1 MKKTIA
7 TMGLSLAV
15 MEAAVAAPQVTPFV
29 EVVIYRVEPSVQHP
43 KLSRH
48 LAEDEKALPGFIRG
62 IHLQSLADPYLFAD
76 INLWEEI
83 NVTRTTKSVRD
94 SFSGT
99 AQELELFGYFQSVSS
114 ITGLESFM
122 RPEAVI
128 ELAAYSVKEIAIQEK
143 SRSAVYLELENS
155 SNLYAGMALSSVNTG
170 GDYIDFIAWSSQQ
183 AAEETAAKIM
193 LMPEHQ
199 AFFQNTAEI
208 KLFDFFTVYEQDG
221 KTK

>member
-48 LAEDEKALPGFIRG
+48 LAEDVKALPGFIRS
-62 IHLQSLADPYLFAD
+62 IHLQSLADPFLFAD
-76 INLWEEI
+76 ISLWEEI

-94 SFSGT
+94 SFSGRD
-99 AQELELFGYFQSVSS
+99 QELELFGYFQSASS
-114 ITGLESFM
+114 IIGLESFM

-128 ELAAYSVKEIAIQEK
+128 ELAAYSVKEIAIQEE

-155 SNLYAGMALSSVNTG
+155 SNLYAGMALSPVNTG

-208 KLFDFFTVYEQDG
+208 RLFDFFTVYEQDG
-221 KTK
+221 ETE